1 MKIFAWR
8 GSLASKLTQNVGQ
21 ERSHGLVLQLQ
32 YQATTNSIQGQISF
46 YAHHSCFFYSPARAG
61 DLLSWG
67 SLLKA
72 KCLLP
77 PPTEERTRLFGR
89 SLALLHHN
97 TLAMQKRT
105 YLASIGF
112 LVAFHF
118 HVCEK
123 LIHLCIQLAHSQKR
137 KSSTPTSKRFWGPA
151 PPLIPSCKVG
161 SWTVLRPQ
169 LVSQLSCWGWKSLLI
184 CQMKHCIVFYMPY
197 SI

>member
-1 MKIFAWR
+1 MGLSCSSSIKQPQTV
-8 GSLASKLTQNVGQ
+8 SKARLVSMLTTPAFFIHRQ
-21 ERSHGLVLQLQ
+21 EQV
-32 YQATTNSIQGQISF
+32 TF
-46 YAHHSCFFYSPARAG
+46 
-61 DLLSWG
+61 SWG

-151 PPLIPSCKVG
+151 PPLVPSYKVG

-169 LVSQLSCWGWKSLLI
+169 LVSQLSC
-184 CQMKHCIVFYMPY
+184 
-197 SI
+197 